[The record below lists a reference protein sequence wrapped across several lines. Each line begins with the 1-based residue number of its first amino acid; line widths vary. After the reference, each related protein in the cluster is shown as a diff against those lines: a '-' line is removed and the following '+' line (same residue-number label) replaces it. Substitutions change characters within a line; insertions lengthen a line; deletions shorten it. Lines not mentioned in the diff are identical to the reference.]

1 MEQKRNGTLFRVLL
15 MTGVLVLAALA
26 AALVLWRMQ
35 TGGRRTYV
43 LHLPSSVDIAEL
55 VVKQGESEAHLSGW
69 EEVGAVTE
77 LLLADGRITTNESIQ
92 DMPVNVEN
100 CIQIDY
106 HFAGG
111 GASTLFA
118 YEKRNGYWLEQPYN
132 GIYALSQEEFGALQE
147 LLGEAA

>member
-1 MEQKRNGTLFRVLL
+1 MEQERNRTLFRVLL
-15 MTGVLVLAALA
+15 IMGLLLPAMLA
-26 AALVLWRMQ
+26 AALMLRQMD
-35 TGGRRTYV
+35 GRRIYT
-43 LHLPSSVDIAEL
+43 LHLPSSADIAEL
-55 VVKQGESEAHLSGW
+55 VVTQGESEAHISGW
-69 EEVGAVTE
+69 EEIGAVTG
-77 LLLADGRITTNESIQ
+77 LLTADGRTTTNESIQ

-132 GIYALSQEEFGALQE
+132 GIYALSQEEFGALLE

>member
-1 MEQKRNGTLFRVLL
+1 MEQRRNRTLFRVLL
-15 MTGVLVLAALA
+15 MTGTLVFAVLA

-35 TGGRRTYV
+35 TGGRRTYA

-55 VVKQGESEAHLSGW
+55 VVKQGESEAHISGW
-69 EEVGAVTE
+69 DEIGAVTG
-77 LLLADGRITTNESIQ
+77 LLLADGRTTTNESIQ

-132 GIYALSQEEFGALQE
+132 GIYTLSQEEFASLLALV
-147 LLGEAA
+147 GEAA

>member
-1 MEQKRNGTLFRVLL
+1 MEQKRNRTLFRVLL

-26 AALVLWRMQ
+26 AALVLWQME
-35 TGGRRTYV
+35 GRRTYA

-55 VVKQGESEAHLSGW
+55 VVKQGESEARISGW
-69 EEVGAVTE
+69 EEIGAVTG
-77 LLLADGRITTNESIQ
+77 LLLADGRTTMNESIQ

-111 GASTLFA
+111 GGSTLFA

-132 GIYALSQEEFGALQE
+132 GIYTLSQEEFRALLE

>member
-1 MEQKRNGTLFRVLL
+1 MEQKGNRTLFRVLL
-15 MTGVLVLAALA
+15 ITGVLVLAALA
-26 AALVLWRMQ
+26 AALMLWQ
-35 TGGRRTYV
+35 LEGGRRTYA

-55 VVKQGESEAHLSGW
+55 VVRQGESEARISGW
-69 EEVGAVTE
+69 EEIGAVTG
-77 LLLADGRITTNESIQ
+77 LLLADGRTTTNESIQ

-118 YEKRNGYWLEQPYN
+118 YEKRHSYWLEQPYN
-132 GIYALSQEEFGALQE
+132 GIYALSQEEFSALLE